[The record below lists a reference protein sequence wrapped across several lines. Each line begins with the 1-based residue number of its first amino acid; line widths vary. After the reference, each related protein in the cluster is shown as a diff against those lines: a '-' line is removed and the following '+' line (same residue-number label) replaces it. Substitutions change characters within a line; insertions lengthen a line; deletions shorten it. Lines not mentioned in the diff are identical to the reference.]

1 MKHRLINI
9 FYFVLSVGIAKAQ
22 DSLKKISGE
31 QVAEIVMRFHPVARQ
46 ADLQIEKAKADLT
59 ISRAGFDPT
68 LENTNARKTFDGT
81 AYYNYNRPE
90 ITIPTWFGVEVRAGL
105 EYLSGNRT
113 DPTDTKGETSY
124 IGFSVPIAKN
134 LLMDKRRAALQTARI
149 FRDASAVEKRNMINN
164 LLIYYS
170 KFYN

>member
-46 ADLQIEKAKADLT
+46 AHLQIEKAKADLT

-68 LENTNARKTFDGT
+68 LEKHQC
-81 AYYNYNRPE
+81 P
-90 ITIPTWFGVEVRAGL
+90 
-105 EYLSGNRT
+105 
-113 DPTDTKGETSY
+113 
-124 IGFSVPIAKN
+124 
-134 LLMDKRRAALQTARI
+134 
-149 FRDASAVEKRNMINN
+149 
-164 LLIYYS
+164 
-170 KFYN
+170 